1 MSVSDG
7 ISAHYPK
14 RSSHGPEQERRRV
27 LRRLN
32 LIQSLLNHHLEAIL
46 FSGQLVA
53 GRC

>member
-7 ISAHYPK
+7 ISANDPK
-14 RSSHGPEQERRRV
+14 RSSHGPEQERRR
-27 LRRLN
+27 LN
-32 LIQSLLNHHLEAIL
+32 FIQSILNHHLEVIL